1 MKVAT
6 WRAPQTRLHRIAA
19 IVRCAAFAAA
29 ISGTAYAQSILVTEY
44 RGKTYPVVGARE
56 MHPIIEVDGKRVS
69 ATGDRYGLRKVPE
82 FLPAFVTVSALDVH
96 TSSINLVDNGSMIN
110 NEFHFRANFE
120 SPYALEDVFLVL
132 ELTFE
137 NSEKSLFLH
146 ELGRL
151 EPHKA
156 RSLTLT
162 VRTAY
167 PLGKGNYQ
175 FHLFAGG
182 LEILHSQL
190 PFNVRESMLD
200 GLIARRIE
208 HRPDG
213 PPVVLFGP
221 APELPGK
228 RGKFPGGK
236 AVVRMR
242 IRETGAV
249 IDPAIV
255 ETTDPALGEAV
266 LGAVRQ
272 WRFLPRIKNGHAVET
287 VATLPVDMPSDIETA
302 AKH

>member
-1 MKVAT
+1 MRLAAAKLFMT
-6 WRAPQTRLHRIAA
+6 NLHRIAA
-19 IVRCAAFAAA
+19 IVLHAAVAAAF
-29 ISGTAYAQSILVTEY
+29 SGTAYAQSILVTEY
-44 RGKTYPVVGARE
+44 RGKTYPVVAARG
-56 MHPIIEVDGKRVS
+56 MHPIVEVDGKRVS
-69 ATGDRYGLRKVPE
+69 ATGDRYGLRNVPE

-110 NEFHFRANFE
+110 NEFHFRADFE
-120 SPYALEDVFLVL
+120 SPYSLEDVFLVL
-132 ELTFE
+132 ELSLE

-156 RSLTLT
+156 RPLILT
-162 VRTAY
+162 VRTGY

-228 RGKFPGGK
+228 RGKYPGGK

-242 IRETGAV
+242 IRQTGSV
-249 IDPAIV
+249 VDPAIV

-266 LGAVRQ
+266 LAAVRQ
-272 WRFLPRIKNGHAVET
+272 WRFLPRIKNGHAVDT
-287 VATLPVDMPSDIETA
+287 VATLPIDMPSDIETA